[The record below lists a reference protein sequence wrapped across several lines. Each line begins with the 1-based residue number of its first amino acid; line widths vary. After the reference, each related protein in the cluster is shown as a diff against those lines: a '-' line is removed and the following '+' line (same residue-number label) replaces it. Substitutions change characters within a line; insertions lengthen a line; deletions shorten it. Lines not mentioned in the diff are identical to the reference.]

1 MADTNVIITDDV
13 KAQHPELVDMIMAT
27 ESMNDE
33 ERQYWLDLLPIMNP
47 EQVQNLYDI
56 LDNERKKLAEI
67 DSYYS
72 QKVEDIE
79 KAEEAERMLEARKE
93 KMSEIQNAEQANE
106 EAEKAREQELLSE
119 LENL

>member
-1 MADTNVIITDDV
+1 MAENNVIITDDV
-13 KAQHPELVDMIMAT
+13 KANHPVLVDMIMDT
-27 ESMNDE
+27 ESMNNE

-47 EQVQNLYDI
+47 EQVKNLYDI

-79 KAEEAERMLEARKE
+79 KAEEAERMIAARKE
-93 KMSEIQNAEQANE
+93 KMNE
-106 EAEKAREQELLSE
+106 LESAEKANEANEKAKEAALLSE

>member
-1 MADTNVIITDDV
+1 MADTNVIITYDV

-93 KMSEIQNAEQANE
+93 KMSELQNAEQANE

>member
-1 MADTNVIITDDV
+1 MADNNVIITDDV
-13 KAQHPELVDMIMAT
+13 KEQYPELVDMIMET

-47 EQVQNLYDI
+47 EQVQNLFDI

-67 DSYYS
+67 DAYYS

-79 KAEEAERMLEARKE
+79 KAEEAEKMLEARKE
-93 KMSEIQNAEQANE
+93 KMTELES
-106 EAEKAREQELLSE
+106 AEKANEAEERAKEAQLLSE

>member
-1 MADTNVIITDDV
+1 MADSKVIITDDV
-13 KAQHPELVDMIMAT
+13 KANHPELVQMIMGT

-33 ERQYWLDLLPIMNP
+33 ERQYWMDLLPIMNA
-47 EQVQNLYDI
+47 EQIENLHDI

-79 KAEEAERMLEARKE
+79 KAEEADRIQAARKA
-93 KMSEIQNAEQANE
+93 KMNDLE
-106 EAEKAREQELLSE
+106 EAEIANEVSEKEREAKLMAE

>member
-1 MADTNVIITDDV
+1 MTDTQVIITDDV
-13 KAQHPELVDMIMAT
+13 KANHPELVEMIMGT

-79 KAEEAERMLEARKE
+79 KAEEAERLLAARKE
-93 KMSEIQNAEQANE
+93 KMYELETAEKANE
-106 EAEKAREQELLSE
+106 EEERAKEAQLLSE
-119 LENL
+119 LDNF

>member
-93 KMSEIQNAEQANE
+93 KMSELQNAEQANE